1 MSWSVLDALTTD
13 KEKTMSCINIAGSK
27 ATQARINRA
36 HEIAET
42 KALLDMFQEQQAEA
56 RACGYEF
63 PTFSEYC
70 QSSGERYDAA
80 LYRAAVAI
88 RD

>member
-1 MSWSVLDALTTD
+1 MT
-13 KEKTMSCINIAGSK
+13 CFNISASK

-36 HEIAET
+36 QEIAET
-42 KALLDMFQEQQAEA
+42 KALLDMFNEERGEA

>member
-1 MSWSVLDALTTD
+1 MASFNVTA
-13 KEKTMSCINIAGSK
+13 SK

-36 HEIAET
+36 NEIAEM
-42 KALLDMFQEQQAEA
+42 KAMIEMFEEERAEA

-70 QSSGERYDAA
+70 QSAGERYDAA
-80 LYRAAVAI
+80 LFRAAM
-88 RD
+88 DYENS

>member
-1 MSWSVLDALTTD
+1 MT
-13 KEKTMSCINIAGSK
+13 CFNITASK

-36 HEIAET
+36 QEIAET

>member
-1 MSWSVLDALTTD
+1 MT
-13 KEKTMSCINIAGSK
+13 CFNITASK

-36 HEIAET
+36 NEIAET
-42 KALLDMFQEQQAEA
+42 KALLEMYQEERGEA

-70 QSSGERYDAA
+70 QTNDERYDAA
-80 LYRAAVAI
+80 LYRAAMDA
-88 RD
+88 DND

>member
-1 MSWSVLDALTTD
+1 MT
-13 KEKTMSCINIAGSK
+13 CFNITASK

-36 HEIAET
+36 QEIAET
-42 KALLDMFQEQQAEA
+42 KALLDMFNEERGEA

>member
-1 MSWSVLDALTTD
+1 
-13 KEKTMSCINIAGSK
+13 MSCINIAGSK